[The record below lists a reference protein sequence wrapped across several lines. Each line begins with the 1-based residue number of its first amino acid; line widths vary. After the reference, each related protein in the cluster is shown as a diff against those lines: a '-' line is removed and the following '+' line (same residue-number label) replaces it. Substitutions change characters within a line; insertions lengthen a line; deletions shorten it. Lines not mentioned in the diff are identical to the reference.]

1 MVKLSAILRIN
12 VHITPEFFDEIIIL
26 YYFDIY
32 NIFDLVKSSI
42 FFLCRV
48 KICQNTAIFT
58 RPSFEGHGLKA
69 RCDVKSRSR

>member
-12 VHITPEFFDEIIIL
+12 VHITPEFFAEIIIL

-42 FFLCRV
+42 FFYVASKYV
-48 KICQNTAIFT
+48 KIPPVLHD
-58 RPSFEGHGLKA
+58 RVLKGIG
-69 RCDVKSRSR
+69 